1 MRPKYFT
8 DVIEGIYIKIRAKPK
23 NYDKHYERN
32 TWKTF
37 GNVILFKQKTIR
49 LGDLPFKVT
58 TFSRPNTTFS
68 PFLAPKIKTGSNQK
82 IKACTNI
89 TRTQETLKITSR

>member
-1 MRPKYFT
+1 MNVTTEKHSEMLYCLCRKQSDLEICRPK
-8 DVIEGIYIKIRAKPK
+8 
-23 NYDKHYERN
+23 
-32 TWKTF
+32 
-37 GNVILFKQKTIR
+37 
-49 LGDLPFKVT
+49 LP

>member
-58 TFSRPNTTFS
+58 HILKAKYNVFPFS
-68 PFLAPKIKTGSNQK
+68 GSKNK
-82 IKACTNI
+82 NWVKSKN
-89 TRTQETLKITSR
+89 